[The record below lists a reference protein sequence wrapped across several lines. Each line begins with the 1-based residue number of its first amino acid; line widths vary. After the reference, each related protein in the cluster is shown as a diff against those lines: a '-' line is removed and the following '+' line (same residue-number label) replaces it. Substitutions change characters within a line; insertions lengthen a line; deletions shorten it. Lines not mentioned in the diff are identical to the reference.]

1 MKHLLFLFMFV
12 CTIQLNGQTVKEWM
26 SLPPVPVEFPAFGNV
41 KNVENKTFSQADL
54 LTQSTFNIENFS
66 PSVGSRELQY
76 HSLTWENSTVTD
88 DIVIAKSGNEMPA
101 IGLNAVYAAN
111 TQWISGKLQF
121 SFYGNAEVYMDGVKI
136 IAYTN
141 HNGTDAVNQERTVQ
155 WVPGKHTIIVKSL
168 LTKDSDK
175 LFSAKFIADPEFKD
189 IPVEFTLSPKRGK
202 NILDVLNGPR
212 IGGFQVSPSGKYLI
226 LTEGEII
233 KGKSSTMTNVYRIA
247 DKKIVYTFYGDNV
260 SNLTWIPGED
270 NLSYLIKEGTGNS
283 LYTYNIEQQS
293 LKRLFKADQ
302 AITSFTWSPDRS
314 YLVYNKHENYS
325 DKEWELRKLDG
336 IEDRQA
342 YYRNRYFLCKYDL
355 NTGIHTRLTW
365 GNYTTSIMDIS
376 HNGDQ
381 ILISTSRPDYNEYPY
396 SKQSIYLLNV
406 RTNQVDTLWKDRLVG
421 IQCSFS
427 PDDAQLVIGGAADA
441 FGKIGVNIA
450 KGQIVNGYD
459 TQLYIYDLKSKNVTP
474 ITKDFNP
481 SVSNY
486 LWHKDGNI
494 YIIAGDTDYIHL
506 FRYGKDGKISKI
518 NCPGDIV
525 QKISLSQNGNIG
537 VYTASDE
544 SYPTRVYTLNLTDL
558 NAKEWANPQGEQ
570 YKDIVFGQVKDWNY
584 NYKKGTTITGRYYLP
599 ADFDP
604 HKKYPMIV
612 YYYGGTSPVERT
624 FGGRW
629 PFNLYAANGYVVYVM
644 QPSGTTGFG
653 QEFSA
658 RHQNNWGIITADEI
672 IACTKAFLK
681 AHPFVD
687 AQRVGCMGASY
698 GGFTTM
704 YLQTRTD
711 IFACAIS
718 HAGISSI
725 SSYWGE
731 GYWGYSYST
740 NASAH
745 SFPWN
750 RKDIYVDQSP
760 LFNADKVKTPM
771 LLLHGTADVNVPTG
785 ESIQFYTAL
794 KLLGKDVELVLIKN
808 ADHAVVDYN
817 QRIIWGNT
825 IMAYFAKYLKGQ
837 PAWWENMY
845 KDKNL

>member
-1 MKHLLFLFMFV
+1 MFV

-54 LTQSTFNIENFS
+54 LTLSTFNLENFS

-76 HSLTWENSTVTD
+76 HSLTWKNSTVTD
-88 DIVIAKSGNEMPA
+88 DIVIANSGNEIPA
-101 IGLNAVYAAN
+101 IALNAVYAAN

-121 SFYGNAEVYMDGVKI
+121 SFYGNAEVYVDGVKT
-136 IAYTN
+136 IAYTS
-141 HNGTDAVNQERTVQ
+141 HNGTEAVNQECTVQ
-155 WVPGKHTIIVKSL
+155 WVPGKHTVIVKSL
-168 LTKDSDK
+168 LTKDNDK

-189 IPVEFTLSPKRGK
+189 VPVEFTLSPKRGK

-212 IGGFQVSPSGKYLI
+212 VGGFQVSPSGKYLI

-233 KGKSSTMTNVYRIA
+233 KGKNSSMTNVYRIT
-247 DKKIVYTFYGDNV
+247 DKEIVYTFYGDNV

-270 NLSYLIKEGTGNS
+270 NLSYLVKEGTGNS

-314 YLVYNKHENYS
+314 YLVYYKHENHTA
-325 DKEWELRKLDG
+325 KEWELRKLDG

-381 ILISTSRPDYNEYPY
+381 ILISTSHPDYNEYPY
-396 SKQSIYLLNV
+396 SKQSIYLLNA
-406 RTNQVDTLWKDRLVG
+406 RTNQVDTLWKDRLVD
-421 IQCSFS
+421 IRCAFS
-427 PDDAQLVIGGAADA
+427 PDDAQLVISGAADA

-506 FRYGKDGKISKI
+506 FRYGKDGKISRI
-518 NCPGDIV
+518 NCPGDLV
-525 QKISLSQNGNIG
+525 QKISLAQNGYIG
-537 VYTASDE
+537 VYTASNE
-544 SYPTRVYTLNLTDL
+544 SYPTRIYTLNLTDL

-570 YKDIVFGQVKDWNY
+570 YKDVVFGQVKEWDY

-658 RHQNNWGIITADEI
+658 RHQNNWCKITADEI

-687 AQRVGCMGASY
+687 AQRIGCMGASY

-704 YLQTRTD
+704 YLQTRTN

-731 GYWGYSYST
+731 GFWGYSYST

>member
-1 MKHLLFLFMFV
+1 MKHLLFLFLFV

-26 SLPPVPVEFPAFGNV
+26 GLPPVPVEFPAFGNV

-54 LTQSTFNIENFS
+54 LTLSTFNIENFT

-76 HSLTWENSTVTD
+76 HSLTWETANVTD
-88 DIVIAKSGNEMPA
+88 DIVISKGGNDSPA

-121 SFYGNAEVYMDGVKI
+121 SFYGNAEVYVDGVKVI
-136 IAYTN
+136 TYTS
-141 HNGTDAVNQERTVQ
+141 HKGTEAVNQECTVQ

-175 LFSAKFIADPEFKD
+175 LFSAQFIANPEFKD
-189 IPVEFTLSPKRGK
+189 VPVEFTLSPKRGK

-212 IGGFQVSPSGKYLI
+212 VGGLQVSPSGKYLI
-226 LTEGEII
+226 MTEGEII
-233 KGKSSTMTNVYRIA
+233 KGKSSSMTNVYRIT
-247 DKKIVYTFYGDNV
+247 DKEIVYTFYGDNA

-270 NLSYLIKEGTGNS
+270 KLSYLLKEGTGNS
-283 LYTYNIEQQS
+283 LYTYDIEQKS

-302 AITSFTWSPDRS
+302 AISSFTWSPD
-314 YLVYNKHENYS
+314 LVYYKNENYNA
-325 DKEWELRKLDG
+325 KEWELRKLDG

-342 YYRNRYFLCKYDL
+342 YYRNRYFLCKYDM

-381 ILISTSRPDYNEYPY
+381 ILISTGYPDYNEYPY
-396 SKQSIYLLNV
+396 RKQSIYLLNA

-421 IQCSFS
+421 IQCAFS
-427 PDDAQLVIGGAADA
+427 PDDAQLIISGAADA

-486 LWHKDGNI
+486 VWHKDGNI

-518 NCPGDIV
+518 KCPGDLV
-525 QKISLSQNGNIG
+525 QRISLAQNGNIG

-558 NAKEWANPQGEQ
+558 DAKEWANPQGEQ
-570 YKDIVFGQVKDWNY
+570 YKNIVFGQVKDWDY
-584 NYKKGTTITGRYYLP
+584 NYKKGTTIDGRYYLP

-604 HKKYPMIV
+604 NKKYPMIV

-687 AQRVGCMGASY
+687 AKRVGCMGASY

>member
-1 MKHLLFLFMFV
+1 MIV
-12 CTIQLNGQTVKEWM
+12 CSIQLQAQTIGEWLG
-26 SLPPVPVEFPAFGNV
+26 LPPVPVEMPAFGDM
-41 KNVENKTFSQADL
+41 KNVEGKTFTPAQL
-54 LTQSTFNIENFS
+54 LTSSLFNIENFT
-66 PSVGSRELQY
+66 PEIDTRELQF
-76 HSLTWENSTVTD
+76 HSLTWQQATVSD
-88 DIVIAKSGNEMPA
+88 DVVTSDYKGTTPA
-101 IGLNAVYAAN
+101 IAIHAVYAAN
-111 TQWISGKLQF
+111 TQWMSGKLQF
-121 SFYGNAEVYMDGVKI
+121 NFHGDAEVYVDGVKQI
-136 IAYTN
+136 TYTG
-141 HNGTDAVNQERTVQ
+141 HSGEEAVTQECSLE

-168 LTKDSDK
+168 VTANEGK
-175 LFSAKFIADPEFKD
+175 LFSASYVADAAFSEA
-189 IPVEFTLSPKRGK
+189 PVTFTLSPKRGK
-202 NILDVLNGPR
+202 NILDVLNGKRVER
-212 IGGFQVSPSGKYLI
+212 IRISPSGKYL
-226 LTEGEII
+226 LMTEADII
-233 KGKSSTMTNVYRIA
+233 KGKSSRMTNVYRLT
-247 DKKIVYTFYGDNV
+247 DKEIVYTFYGNDA
-260 SNLTWIPGED
+260 SGLTWVPGQD
-270 NLSYLIKEGTGNS
+270 KLSFLLKEGNGNS
-283 LYTYNIEQQS
+283 LYTYDIELQRQE
-293 LKRLFKADQ
+293 RLFKADPN
-302 AITSFTWSPDRS
+302 IDSYNWSPDRT
-314 YLVYNKHENYS
+314 YLVYYKTENYS
-325 DKEWELRKLDG
+325 EKDWELRKLDG

-355 NTGIHTRLTW
+355 NTGIHTRMTW
-365 GNYTTSIMDIS
+365 GNQTTSMMDIS
-376 HNGDQ
+376 HNGDY
-381 ILISTSRPDYNEYPY
+381 ILISTGRPDYKEYPY
-396 SKQSIYLLNV
+396 SKQSVYMLNA
-406 RTNQVDTLWKDRLVG
+406 RTCKVDTLWENRLQG

-427 PDDAQLVIGGAADA
+427 PDDSKLLISGSADA
-441 FGKIGVNIA
+441 FGKLGVNIA

-459 TQLYIYDLKSKNVTP
+459 TQLFIYDLKSKEVTP

-481 SVSNY
+481 NVTNY
-486 LWHKDGNI
+486 EWHKDGNI
-494 YIIAGDTDYIHL
+494 YIIAEDTDFVHL
-506 FRYGKDGKISKI
+506 FRYGQDGKITKI
-518 NCPGDIV
+518 NCPGDLV
-525 QKISLSQNGNIG
+525 QRISLAQDGNTG
-537 VYTASDE
+537 VYTASDA
-544 SYPTRVYTLNLTDL
+544 SYPTRVYTLNLVDL
-558 NAKEWANPQGEQ
+558 KTQEWANPQGEQ
-570 YKDIVFGQVKDWNY
+570 YKNIVFGQVKDWDY
-584 NYKKGTTITGRYYLP
+584 AYKKGTTIDGRYYLP

-604 HKKYPMIV
+604 NKKYPMIV

-644 QPSGTTGFG
+644 QPSGSTGFG

-658 RHQNNWGIITADEI
+658 RHQNNWGKTTADEI

-687 AQRVGCMGASY
+687 AKRVGCMGASY

-740 NASAH
+740 NASGH

-760 LFNADKVKTPM
+760 LFNADKVNTPI

-794 KLLGKDVELVLIKN
+794 KLLGKDAELVLIKN

-825 IMAYFAKYLKGQ
+825 IMAYFAKYLKNQ
-837 PAWWENMY
+837 PAWWKNMY